1 MKYFGFILAILLFC
15 IGCNTSKDKA
25 FEELYFKNVAIIEK
39 YGIESIEGCC
49 TQQMNDIFWT
59 TCEYMRYITDID
71 YSFYCYDFHF
81 YETKDSLEKD
91 IKYLKEWY
99 RKYGK
104 NMTKEEANAIVGS
117 VYEENYRQ
125 HEEIVSQSDF
135 LVQREKEFNIKYPR
149 KMPDQDSVIAQWEN
163 IDFQKIEEEALL
175 FWEEEKGYMKEAIR
189 LSKQNNESLDSAIIK
204 WSYPEDPF
212 FITADTIIKWW
223 NMFPE

>member
-1 MKYFGFILAILLFC
+1 MKHFGFILAILLFC

-25 FEELYFKNVAIIEK
+25 FEEFYFKNVAIIEK
-39 YGIESIEGCC
+39 YGIESIEGYR
-49 TQQMNDIFWT
+49 TQQMNDLFWI

-104 NMTKEEANAIVGS
+104 DMTKEDANAIVENG
-117 VYEENYRQ
+117 YEERNKR
-125 HEEIVSQSDF
+125 HEELITQGGLFAQHV
-135 LVQREKEFNIKYPR
+135 EEFNMEIYT
-149 KMPDQDSVIAQWEN
+149 KMPNQDSVIAQWEN
-163 IDFQKIEEEALL
+163 IDFQKIKEEALL
-175 FWEEEKGYMKEAIR
+175 FFEEQKGYMKEAIR

-204 WSYPEDPF
+204 WSYPDDPF

-223 NMFPE
+223 NMFP

>member
-1 MKYFGFILAILLFC
+1 MKHFGFILAILLFS
-15 IGCNTSKDKA
+15 ISCNTSKDKA

-81 YETKDSLEKD
+81 YETKDSLDKD

-125 HEEIVSQSDF
+125 HEKIVSQSDF
-135 LVQREKEFNIKYPR
+135 LAQREKEFNIKYPR
-149 KMPDQDSVIAQWEN
+149 KMPDQDSIIAQWEN

-175 FWEEEKGYMKEAIR
+175 FWEEAKESMKEAIR

>member
-1 MKYFGFILAILLFC
+1 MKKLKTNDMKHFGFILAILLFC

-25 FEELYFKNVAIIEK
+25 FEEFYFKNVAIIEK
-39 YGIESIEGCC
+39 YGIESIEGYR
-49 TQQMNDIFWT
+49 TQQMNDLFWT

-135 LVQREKEFNIKYPR
+135 LAQREKEFNIK
-149 KMPDQDSVIAQWEN
+149 
-163 IDFQKIEEEALL
+163 
-175 FWEEEKGYMKEAIR
+175 
-189 LSKQNNESLDSAIIK
+189 
-204 WSYPEDPF
+204 
-212 FITADTIIKWW
+212 
-223 NMFPE
+223 